1 MTENKRPSACLLIIG
16 NEVLTGRTKD
26 ANLAFLGERLN
37 EIGVR
42 MAEARVV
49 PDEED
54 VIIAALNEV
63 RAKYDYV
70 FTTGGIGPTHDDITA
85 ACIAKAFGKKLVRHP
100 DAVAMFEKKY
110 KPEDLNESRLKM
122 TEVADGAVLVDNP
135 VSGAPGFHI
144 ENVYVFAGIPR
155 VMQGMFEGIKH
166 ELAGGAQVLSRT
178 IASHAKEGD
187 LASGL
192 GKLQGDFP
200 DVEIGSY
207 PFFSREGQTGVR
219 VVVRST
225 DESEIEAVADQVRD
239 LVRQCGG
246 DPVDE
251 TPLGNAAQK
260 TA

>member
-1 MTENKRPSACLLIIG
+1 MSNAKRLTACLLIIG
-16 NEVLTGRTKD
+16 NEVLSGRTKD
-26 ANLAFLGERLN
+26 ANLAYLGENLN

-85 ACIAKAFGKKLVRHP
+85 GCIAKAFGKKLIRHP
-100 DAVAMFEKKY
+100 DAVALFEKKY
-110 KPEDLNESRLKM
+110 KPGDLNEARLKM
-122 TEVADGAVLVDNP
+122 TEVAEGAVLVDNP
-135 VSGAPGFHI
+135 VSQAPGFHI

-155 VMQGMFEGIKH
+155 VMQAMFEGIKH
-166 ELAGGAQVLSRT
+166 ELSGGAQVLSRT

-187 LASGL
+187 IASGL
-192 GKLQGDFP
+192 GNLQNDFP

-207 PFFSREGQTGVR
+207 PFFTPEGKTGVR
-219 VVVRST
+219 IVART
-225 DESEIEAVADQVRD
+225 PDESELDSVIEKVCD
-239 LVRQCGG
+239 LIRQCGG

-251 TPLGNAAQK
+251 TPPSA
-260 TA
+260 

>member
-1 MTENKRPSACLLIIG
+1 MNDNKRPTACLLIIG
-16 NEVLTGRTKD
+16 NEVLSGRTKD
-26 ANLAFLGERLN
+26 ANLAYLGEQLT

-63 RAKYDYV
+63 RAKFDYV

-85 ACIAKAFGKKLVRHP
+85 GCVAKAFGKKLIRHP
-100 DAVAMFEKKY
+100 DAVALFEKKY
-110 KPEDLNESRLKM
+110 KPGDLNEARLKM
-122 TEVADGAVLVDNP
+122 TEVAEGAVLVDNP
-135 VSGAPGFHI
+135 VSQAPGFHI

-155 VMQGMFEGIKH
+155 VMHAMFDGIKH
-166 ELAGGAQVLSRT
+166 ELSGGAQVLSRT

-187 LASGL
+187 LAEGL
-192 GKLQGDFP
+192 GSLQGDFP

-219 VVVRST
+219 VVVRT
-225 DESEIEAVADQVRD
+225 PDEGELDSVAEKVCD
-239 LVRQCGG
+239 LIRHCGG
-246 DPVDE
+246 DPVEE
-251 TPLGNAAQK
+251 TVNKGDAK
-260 TA
+260 C